1 MREKARD
8 RDRKIDGETWKG
20 GGSEVER
27 GKDEEEDEKEEGVQG
42 CGKQSRTW
50 LELPPFF

>member
-42 CGKQSRTW
+42 CGKQKTN
-50 LELPPFF
+50 

>member
-20 GGSEVER
+20 GGRMRRRRECKGVGSKR
-27 GKDEEEDEKEEGVQG
+27 QIEGV
-42 CGKQSRTW
+42 K
-50 LELPPFF
+50 

>member
-20 GGSEVER
+20 GGGSEVER
-27 GKDEEEDEKEEGVQG
+27 GKDEEEDEKGEGVQG
-42 CGKQSRTW
+42 CGKQKTN
-50 LELPPFF
+50 